1 MKKKEIFLLN
11 MIAALIFL
19 MIIFGVC
26 AFINMLNFI
35 ANLVNPIWIIVLIC
49 CVIYK
54 FLNIK

>member
-11 MIAALIFL
+11 VIAAIIFL

-26 AFINMLNFI
+26 ALLSLLNFI
-35 ANLVNPIWIIVLIC
+35 ASLVNPIWIIVLIC
-49 CVIYK
+49 CVVYK